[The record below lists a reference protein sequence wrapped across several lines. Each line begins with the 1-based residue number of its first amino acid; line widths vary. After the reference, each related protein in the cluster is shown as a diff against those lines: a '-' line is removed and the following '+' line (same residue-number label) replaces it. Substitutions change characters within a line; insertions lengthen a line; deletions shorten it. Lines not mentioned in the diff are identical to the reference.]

1 LAVGLGSVLGN
12 DIEVVTAVAEIE
24 QVPGI
29 LVAPV
34 LCVVAVGVDMGMLG
48 AWRRKELSGSGCRK
62 WNLNATQTDVPVDVV
77 LENESCLEAGIQK
90 P

>member
-1 LAVGLGSVLGN
+1 
-12 DIEVVTAVAEIE
+12 
-24 QVPGI
+24 
-29 LVAPV
+29 
-34 LCVVAVGVDMGMLG
+34 VVAVGVDMGMLG